1 MEKEITLKYS
11 EELTEKIWEV
21 IEKENLW
28 RYDNRRI
35 YLDNILDSIDKIQA
49 IIEKKGRYDGQNK

>member
-1 MEKEITLKYS
+1 MEKRITLNYLDRLGDKVC
-11 EELTEKIWEV
+11 EIKKKEK
-21 IEKENLW
+21 LD

-49 IIEKKGRYDGQNK
+49 IIEKGEI